1 MEKEYIQRVINLT
14 PLTLNVVSLD
24 GEVVVMPSE
33 GVARVVTLTE
43 EVSSICGFA
52 VSKSTFGKVE
62 GLPEPQDHTYY
73 VVSRLVLQA
82 LPERNDLLF
91 PGELV
96 RDAEGNVIGCKG
108 LSI

>member
-1 MEKEYIQRVINLT
+1 MEKEYIQRVVNLT
-14 PLTLNVVSLD
+14 PHTLNVVNIQGD
-24 GEVVVMPSE
+24 VVVIPSE
-33 GVARVVTLTE
+33 GIARVATSTE
-43 EVSSICGFA
+43 EVATICGFA
-52 VSKSTFGKVE
+52 ISKSTFGNVE

-82 LPERNDLLF
+82 LPERNDLLR

-96 RDAEGNVIGCKG
+96 RDAGGNVIGCKG